1 MRSHI
6 RLLGV
11 LQLTWGALGL
21 LLGVST
27 LLLAFGALALGL
39 LNTGDRIGASITAV
53 TFGIFS
59 AALIA
64 GGAANAWAGRSLRR
78 QEPAGRSA
86 VLWLSVLNLFLL
98 PFGTALGIYAW
109 WVLLH
114 NESRAMFL
122 GTGEARGAVV

>member
-1 MRSHI
+1 MRAHL

-11 LQLTWGALGL
+11 LQLTWGAIGL
-21 LLGVST
+21 LLGAAT
-27 LLLAFGALALGL
+27 LALAGGALAISVM
-39 LNTGDRIGASITAV
+39 NSGDRVAAGVTAV

-59 AALIA
+59 IALLL

-78 QEPAGRSA
+78 QEAAGRTA
-86 VLWLSVLNLFLL
+86 VLWLAVPNLFLL

-114 NESRAMFL
+114 NEARNMF
-122 GTGEARGAVV
+122 TGARS

>member
-11 LQLTWGALGL
+11 LQLTWGAIGLVLGAA
-21 LLGVST
+21 T
-27 LLLAFGALALGL
+27 LLLAIGALAIGL
-39 LNTGDRIGASITAV
+39 FNSGDRVGAGVTAL
-53 TFGIFS
+53 TFGVFA
-59 AALIA
+59 AALLI

-86 VLWLSVLNLFLL
+86 VMWLALPNLFLL

-114 NESRAMFL
+114 NESRALFV
-122 GTGEARGAVV
+122 GAPRQPST

>member
-21 LLGVST
+21 LLGAST
-27 LLLAFGALALGL
+27 LLLAFGALAIGL
-39 LNTGDRIGASITAV
+39 FNSGDRVGASITAL
-53 TFGIFS
+53 TFGVFS
-59 AALIA
+59 AALIVA
-64 GGAANAWAGRSLRR
+64 GAANAWAGRSLRR
-78 QEPAGRSA
+78 QEAAGRSA
-86 VLWLSVLNLFLL
+86 VLWLAVPNLFLL

-122 GTGEARGAVV
+122 GARDTRGAVL

>member
-6 RLLGV
+6 RLLGI
-11 LQLTWGALGL
+11 LQLTWGGIGL
-21 LLGVST
+21 LLGAAT
-27 LLLAFGALALGL
+27 LLLAIGALAIGL
-39 LNTGDRIGASITAV
+39 WGTGDRVGAGITSMM
-53 TFGIFS
+53 FGVFA
-59 AALIA
+59 AALLA

-86 VLWLSVLNLFLL
+86 VLWLAVPNLFLL

-114 NESRAMFL
+114 NESRAVFL
-122 GTGEARGAVV
+122 GPRQP

>member
-11 LQLTWGALGL
+11 LQLTWGAIGLVLGAA
-21 LLGVST
+21 T
-27 LLLAFGALALGL
+27 LLLAIGALAIGL
-39 LNTGDRIGASITAV
+39 FNSGDRVGAGVTAL
-53 TFGIFS
+53 TFGVFA
-59 AALIA
+59 AALLI

-86 VLWLSVLNLFLL
+86 VMWLALPNLFLL

-114 NESRAMFL
+114 NESRTLFV
-122 GTGEARGAVV
+122 GTPPARQS

>member
-11 LQLTWGALGL
+11 LQLTWGAIGL
-21 LLGVST
+21 LLGAAT
-27 LLLAFGALALGL
+27 LLLAIGALAIGL
-39 LNTGDRIGASITAV
+39 LNSGDRVGAAV
-53 TFGIFS
+53 TALTFGVFA
-59 AALIA
+59 AALLI
-64 GGAANAWAGRSLRR
+64 GGAANAWAGRSLRH

-86 VLWLSVLNLFLL
+86 VMWLAVPNLFLL

-114 NESRAMFL
+114 NESRTLFV
-122 GTGEARGAVV
+122 GTPPARQS